1 MKSKTVT
8 TTINLPIAAVSSYL
22 NNSINIT
29 NLLLL
34 TNNNQFR
41 RMYYYQQ
48 NLYLALQYGS
58 VGQVNVHIEDCGFS
72 ISYTWKNGQ
81 QFGVERYNIS
91 SFDAEVTQLT
101 VTASGSVNSMMS
113 SENLKM
119 MANYIS
125 QGDTTSSRFIPEISD
140 YQLTTIR
147 KQLIK
152 ELAITITCIV
162 ALVSF
167 VSWLLGADSI
177 FVMGVISIGIIIF
190 IISKERGDKRW
201 CQSSMPDV
209 ELRLKKSILRY
220 LPWLFFGLVIISQL
234 VLLWV

>member
-1 MKSKTVT
+1 MKSKTLT
-8 TTINLPIAAVSSYL
+8 TTINLPMTTVSSYL

-58 VGQVNVHIEDCGFS
+58 VGQVNVHIEDCEFS
-72 ISYTWKNGQ
+72 ISYSWKNGQ
-81 QFGVERYNIS
+81 QFGVERYTLMSI
-91 SFDAEVTQLT
+91 DADVTQLT
-101 VTASGSVNSMMS
+101 VTASGSVNSML
-113 SENLKM
+113 SERNLKT
-119 MANYIS
+119 MANHLS
-125 QGDTTSSRFIPEISD
+125 QGEVTSLRFIPEISE
-140 YQLTTIR
+140 YQLAEVR

-152 ELAITITCIV
+152 ELAITITCFV

-167 VSWLLGADSI
+167 VSWLLGADSSFI
-177 FVMGVISIGIIIF
+177 IGLICIATIIF
-190 IISKERGDKRW
+190 IIAKERGDKRW
-201 CQSSMPDV
+201 YQSSMSNA
-209 ELRLKKSILRY
+209 ELRLKKSFLSY
-220 LPWLFFGLVIISQL
+220 LPWLFFGLVIITQL